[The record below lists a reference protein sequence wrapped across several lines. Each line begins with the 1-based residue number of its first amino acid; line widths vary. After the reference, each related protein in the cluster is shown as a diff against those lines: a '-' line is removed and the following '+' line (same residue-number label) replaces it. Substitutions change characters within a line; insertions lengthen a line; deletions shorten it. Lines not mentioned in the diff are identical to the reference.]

1 MRLQFLV
8 PLLLLSL
15 SHPSSKPAYSAARAE
30 SVETFVCRQYIH
42 GMPYSEAHSLGAKA
56 IPILSALIEDPSRK
70 QCWANAIAVVA
81 VIGSP
86 ESYEI
91 LRRFMWERFRGEVDE
106 PTYDALESAVATMGF
121 ASLGQPSL
129 VAAYLESGADPKHW
143 SRLPWHYPTVGRER
157 TQRAFSLFSIHSL
170 GFCSNPRARSALL
183 RLKDKP
189 YAPGQEANIR
199 ASLRTNEEVT
209 RVGLRAYQESKRS
222 K

>member
-1 MRLQFLV
+1 MRLQFIV
-8 PLLLLSL
+8 PLLFLSL
-15 SHPSSKPAYSAARAE
+15 SHTSPTLAYSTTRAE
-30 SVETFVCRQYIH
+30 SVEMFVCRQYHH
-42 GMPYSEAHSLGAKA
+42 GIPYSEAQSLGAEA
-56 IPILSALIEDPSRK
+56 VSTLSALIEDPSKK
-70 QCWANAIAVVA
+70 QCWGNAIAVVA
-81 VIGSP
+81 AIGSP

-91 LRRFMWERFRGEVDE
+91 LRRFVWERFRGEVDE

-129 VAAYLESGADPKHW
+129 VAAYLENGADPRYW
-143 SRLPWHYPTVGRER
+143 SRLPWHYPAVGRER
-157 TQRAFSLFSIHSL
+157 TQRLFSRFSIHGL

-189 YAPGQEANIR
+189 YAPEQEATIR

-209 RVGLRAYQESKRS
+209 RVGLRAYQESKRP